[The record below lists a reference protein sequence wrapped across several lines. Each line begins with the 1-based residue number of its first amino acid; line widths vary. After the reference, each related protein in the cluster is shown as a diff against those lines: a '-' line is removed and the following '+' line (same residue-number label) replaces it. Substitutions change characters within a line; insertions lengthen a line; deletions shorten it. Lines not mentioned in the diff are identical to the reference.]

1 MFRYILII
9 KFLRTKYLR
18 GTKNLKGHCPRMPPP
33 VAAGLRSTA
42 ILRLFYCLHTK
53 MGPSKVGYTITPP
66 LILGRSLGCFPM
78 GVPNKTSTSN
88 RSLGILVTIPNH
100 CGWNLPIRR
109 RGSIFRAERISQL
122 RTLSRSVNS
131 RTLRKI
137 SSLST
142 ILKIALF
149 QSVSTIYSHTC
160 RSEQRSFKKL
170 TALRCLKALV
180 LWSQSDKVHSQLRS
194 LYRSV
199 YQSRSVFGHLWI
211 PPQGTWTSPPAVYY
225 CFLRVACSVLLFL

>member
-1 MFRYILII
+1 
-9 KFLRTKYLR
+9 
-18 GTKNLKGHCPRMPPP
+18 
-33 VAAGLRSTA
+33 
-42 ILRLFYCLHTK
+42 
-53 MGPSKVGYTITPP
+53 
-66 LILGRSLGCFPM
+66 M

-225 CFLRVACSVLLFL
+225 CFLRVACSVLLFCRNIIPRFFHCWFSFRLGRTQLKTDQVHVEDQALNQARAFGAFTSPRNFQNIA